1 MERQKFTNQK
11 TDMAKSNMIT
21 QIFYFPLHTFSIQ
34 PQNVVDHITFETVD
48 SHEIPDIS
56 NNEIEDA

>member
-1 MERQKFTNQK
+1 
-11 TDMAKSNMIT
+11 MAKSNMIT